1 MQYEPRYTPINRERA
16 ASGQAP
22 TWRLPLNEC
31 SRRWK
36 SDWRPRSRVERLAR
50 QSGARLLEENLRSAE
65 LGVGSAL
72 GFMPFALAADFLA
85 EHIERRFNLFHRPD
99 AVTLVVVIGLREGRV
114 SVV

>member
-1 MQYEPRYTPINRERA
+1 MNAQGGGNLT
-16 ASGQAP
+16 GG
-22 TWRLPLNEC
+22 L
-31 SRRWK
+31 
-36 SDWRPRSRVERLAR
+36 VHVFERLAR